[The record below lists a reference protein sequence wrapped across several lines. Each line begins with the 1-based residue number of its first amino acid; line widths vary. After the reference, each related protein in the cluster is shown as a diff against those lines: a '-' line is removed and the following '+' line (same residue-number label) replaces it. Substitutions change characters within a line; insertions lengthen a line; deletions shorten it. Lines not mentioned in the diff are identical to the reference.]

1 MRHIGFAALTLILP
15 LLAACEAPQPRKLQ
29 PIAQPQPAAEIAA
42 KAPLQQAPA
51 PVDKVQH
58 VKEIALLPFGSG
70 PQQIG
75 QVSAGEQNP
84 EGPMALDA
92 DQNGRVCVLD
102 QVNARVQC
110 LLADGTWQQIAVSRT
125 AQDLAIAADGALL
138 TLDRL
143 VAHNVQKIS
152 NQAKLLNTWPL
163 DPQQAPLTTALFE
176 RQSQPWIE
184 LEHRDVQSV
193 GPTPVVQQGRL
204 TADGRWLL
212 LGLKVPPNQVAIT
225 GQVPKITPQV
235 PTPAQESPPG
245 QTLLAA
251 FKLPVWQIVE
261 LAGDTKG
268 HLWLV
273 VDLVQLDAKD
283 MPVQRLR
290 QAVIFDD
297 QTREIARY
305 DLCVPD
311 GPQEQFRTAKLGG
324 NGHLYSMC
332 LQSNGLHVQEVSL

>member
-1 MRHIGFAALTLILP
+1 MRHAVFTALALILP
-15 LLAACEAPQPRKLQ
+15 LLAACEAPQPRKLAPMQ
-29 PIAQPQPAAEIAA
+29 QAQPAAEMPA
-42 KAPLQQAPA
+42 KTPLQQGNV
-51 PVDKVQH
+51 PVVKVEH
-58 VKEIALLPFGSG
+58 VKEIALLRYGSA

-75 QVSAGEQNP
+75 QVAQGEQNP

-102 QVNARVQC
+102 QVNARAQC
-110 LLADGTWQQIAVSRT
+110 LMSDGTWQQIAASRT
-125 AQDLAIAADGALL
+125 AQDLAIAADGSLL

-176 RQSQPWIE
+176 RQGQPWIE
-184 LEHRDVQSV
+184 LEHQDVQSV
-193 GPTPVVQQGRL
+193 APTPVVQRGRL

-225 GQVPKITPQV
+225 GQA
-235 PTPAQESPPG
+235 PTGPADSAPS
-245 QTLLAA
+245 QTLLVQ

-261 LAGDTKG
+261 LAGDAQG
-268 HLWLV
+268 HIWLV
-273 VDLVQLDAKD
+273 VDLVQLDAQD

-290 QAVIFDD
+290 QAVIFDE
-297 QTREIARY
+297 QNREIARY
-305 DLCVPD
+305 DLCSPD
-311 GPQEQFRTAKLGG
+311 GAQEQFRTAKLGG

-332 LQSNGLHVQEVSL
+332 LQTNGLHVQEVSL